1 MINTVLLNNVDS
13 SWEEFLTHR
22 MITEISEIE
31 RMIGSDYTPS
41 EDKVL
46 RFMSLD
52 LNNIKVVIL
61 GQDPYKPEGV
71 ANGRAFQPLNLT
83 SWSQSFR
90 QISLKNIVRNIY
102 ASYNNITEY
111 DKIPYYQDIVT
122 QIALGNFPMK
132 QPLEWFDS
140 IENQGVLLLN
150 TSLTCKIGVSNSH
163 KGIWYDFSHEL
174 INYIAKQRED
184 LAWFMWGKEAAIYKQ
199 YIPKGNMYI
208 SRHPMMCSETYSD
221 DFLKNNCFRDTRDI
235 INWLG

>member
-1 MINTVLLNNVDS
+1 MLLNRARIDS
-13 SWEEFLTHR
+13 SWEAFLTPR
-22 MITEISEIE
+22 IVVELEEIE
-31 RMIGSDYTPS
+31 NMLGSNYTPS

-46 RFMSLD
+46 RFMGLN

-71 ANGRAFQPLNLT
+71 ANGRAFQPLGLT
-83 SWSQSFR
+83 DWSQSFK

-111 DKIPYYQDIVT
+111 SKIPYYKDIAI
-122 QIALGNFPMK
+122 QIALGNFKMK
-132 QPLEWFDS
+132 QPMEWFDS
-140 IENQGVLLLN
+140 IEEQGVLLLN
-150 TSLTCKIGVSNSH
+150 TSLTCEIGVSNSH

-199 YIPKGNMYI
+199 YIPKGKLYV
-208 SRHPMMCSETYSD
+208 SRHPMMCSEEYKD
-221 DFLKNNCFRDTRDI
+221 DFLRNTCFRETKDV